1 MKILTLVFNHFLVNT
16 YLIYADNNDCVLI
29 DPACNNEM
37 EEQKLQEVISNHKL
51 SIKYILLT
59 HTHIDHIA
67 GCEFAKKMYH
77 NAKLV
82 MHKDALPLYENANN
96 FTMVMGFN
104 KQNLPEV
111 DEFITED
118 QYIELGED
126 KLKVI
131 HTPGHANGSICLY
144 AEKYGFVVSGD
155 VLFLQSIGRSDLPG
169 GNHQTLLN
177 SIKNKLL
184 SLPPDTKVFPG
195 HGDATDIAF
204 EKENNPFL

>member
-111 DEFITED
+111 DEFIAED

>member
-67 GCEFAKKMYH
+67 GCEFAKKTYR

-111 DEFITED
+111 DEFIAED
-118 QYIELGED
+118 QYIELGEY

>member
-1 MKILTLVFNHFLVNT
+1 MRFLHLVFNHFLVNT

-67 GCEFAKKMYH
+67 GCEFAKKTYR

-155 VLFLQSIGRSDLPG
+155 VLFSAKYWSFGFTG
-169 GNHQTLLN
+169 GNHSN
-177 SIKNKLL
+177 IIKI
-184 SLPPDTKVFPG
+184 V
-195 HGDATDIAF
+195 
-204 EKENNPFL
+204 

>member
-67 GCEFAKKMYH
+67 GCEFAKKTYSK
-77 NAKLV
+77 AKLV

>member
-111 DEFITED
+111 DEFIAED

-177 SIKNKLL
+177 
-184 SLPPDTKVFPG
+184 
-195 HGDATDIAF
+195 
-204 EKENNPFL
+204 

>member
-1 MKILTLVFNHFLVNT
+1 
-16 YLIYADNNDCVLI
+16 
-29 DPACNNEM
+29 
-37 EEQKLQEVISNHKL
+37 
-51 SIKYILLT
+51 
-59 HTHIDHIA
+59 
-67 GCEFAKKMYH
+67 
-77 NAKLV
+77 
-82 MHKDALPLYENANN
+82 
-96 FTMVMGFN
+96 MGFN
-104 KQNLPEV
+104 KQNFPEV

-118 QYIELGED
+118 HYIELGED
-126 KLKVI
+126 KFKVI

>member
-82 MHKDALPLYENANN
+82 MHKEALPLYENANN

-111 DEFITED
+111 DEFIAED